1 MELKDFV
8 AETITQICQGVLIAK
23 EKNKDTDVV
32 IAPHVSSSGET
43 QPDKER
49 QERPQLLHFDLK
61 IIVSDSTKD
70 GKQGGSF
77 HINVVGFGISAKS
90 GDNSSSSTESKIEQH
105 ISFDLPIIWPSN
117 QKRIDTSS
125 MPIQRQAET
134 KYDPLKW

>member
-8 AETITQICQGVLIAK
+8 AETITQICQGILIAK

-32 IAPHVSSSGET
+32 IAPHVSLSGET
-43 QPDKER
+43 QPELER
-49 QERPQLLHFDLK
+49 QERPQFLHFDLK
-61 IIVSDSTKD
+61 IIASDCKKD

-77 HINVVGFGISAKS
+77 RLDVVGLGISAKS
-90 GDNSSSSTESKIEQH
+90 GDNNSSSTESKVEQH

-117 QKRIDTSS
+117 QKRIDTTS

-134 KYDPLKW
+134 KYDPLAY